1 MMTATFMACHVYL
14 ASNCSLVFISH
25 IGLVAVMAVKP
36 VEEKAYRIT
45 LCSKSD
51 ITTVKLPVVQ
61 LTAHKL
67 TLKIRGKPSL
77 SCVYV
82 GKKKVV

>member
-1 MMTATFMACHVYL
+1 MTATSTANGHVYL

-51 ITTVKLPVVQ
+51 NTTAKLPVVQ
-61 LTAHKL
+61 QPTN
-67 TLKIRGKPSL
+67 
-77 SCVYV
+77 
-82 GKKKVV
+82 